1 MSHCEI
7 GFIVLFSIIALLGI
21 GVVMIATL
29 RSNRNEQN

>member
-1 MSHCEI
+1 VSHCEI

>member
-1 MSHCEI
+1 
-7 GFIVLFSIIALLGI
+7 VLFSIIALLGI